1 MIVIQGV
8 AKKLTFTIF
17 SSNEEFSFNKKEN
30 SITFPNN
37 KNQTITIANLFKE
50 YKSVNKIIL
59 KIYDNGILVSSSSYF
74 RKEEDKEED

>member
-30 SITFPNN
+30 AITFPDN
-37 KNQTITIANLFKE
+37 KKQTITIANLFKE

-59 KIYDNGILVSSSSYF
+59 KIYDNGTLVSSSSYF
-74 RKEEDKEED
+74 RKEEDKED